1 MKFRSLT
8 MLVITGAGC
17 ASLDSGPPIPRTQ
30 PQVVHERLQ
39 GDVPF
44 LLVCAYDAKECPGSH
59 PAGCITLEEFDRR
72 PADDTRS
79 AEVVFT
85 CG

>member
-8 MLVITGAGC
+8 LLFIMGAGC
-17 ASLDSGPPIPRTQ
+17 ASLDVGPPIPRIA
-30 PQVVHERLQ
+30 PQAVHERLQ

-44 LLVCAYDAKECPGSH
+44 LLVCAYDAQECPGSH
-59 PAGCITLEEFDRR
+59 PAACLTIEEFDRR
-72 PADDTRS
+72 PVEDTRS

-85 CG
+85 